1 MDQNQIDN
9 MDEIDDKI
17 LDIYDRIETSL
28 NNLRIEIRNLTNELI
43 RAKKSNRNIK
53 NNDTKILPPW
63 DKNNLKKKCTICD
76 KDFNIFYRKHHCRAC
91 GNIVCHT
98 CSKHKYPVPKFA
110 YYKPVRVCMGCFM
123 QQNL

>member
-63 DKNNLKKKCTICD
+63 DKNNLKKKM
-76 KDFNIFYRKHHCRAC
+76 Y
-91 GNIVCHT
+91 
-98 CSKHKYPVPKFA
+98 
-110 YYKPVRVCMGCFM
+110 
-123 QQNL
+123 NLRQRF